1 MHLESTCIDMSAE
14 KIQAILERS
23 KPINYKWL
31 ISKIRKHLPE
41 LYSDLCLD
49 FYNPYKNQCRV
60 TKEECKILLPFFQK
74 IHKELQ
80 AKYEKYKDIQEGGE
94 ATERQQNLLFKYE
107 NEAEKIDNV
116 LSSIK
121 DILK

>member
-1 MHLESTCIDMSAE
+1 MKVAPLFNLKLTIMHLESTCIDMSAE

-49 FYNPYKNQCRV
+49 FYNPYK
-60 TKEECKILLPFFQK
+60 EWE
-74 IHKELQ
+74 
-80 AKYEKYKDIQEGGE
+80 
-94 ATERQQNLLFKYE
+94 
-107 NEAEKIDNV
+107 
-116 LSSIK
+116 S
-121 DILK
+121 

>member
-14 KIQAILERS
+14 KIQNILEHS

-31 ISKIRKHLPE
+31 VSKIRKHLPE

-60 TKEECKILLPFFQK
+60 TKEYYILVHSAIEFFIRK
-74 IHKELQ
+74 
-80 AKYEKYKDIQEGGE
+80 
-94 ATERQQNLLFKYE
+94 F
-107 NEAEKIDNV
+107 
-116 LSSIK
+116 
-121 DILK
+121 

>member
-41 LYSDLCLD
+41 LYSDC
-49 FYNPYKNQCRV
+49 KNQV
-60 TKEECKILLPFFQK
+60 ALMQQQK
-74 IHKELQ
+74 IQMHDYLITLKFRIELM
-80 AKYEKYKDIQEGGE
+80 KK
-94 ATERQQNLLFKYE
+94 
-107 NEAEKIDNV
+107 
-116 LSSIK
+116 
-121 DILK
+121 

>member
-49 FYNPYKNQCRV
+49 FN
-60 TKEECKILLPFFQK
+60 
-74 IHKELQ
+74 
-80 AKYEKYKDIQEGGE
+80 
-94 ATERQQNLLFKYE
+94 
-107 NEAEKIDNV
+107 
-116 LSSIK
+116 
-121 DILK
+121 